1 MEDALFSVQ
10 GQVVLA
16 VGATRGIGK
25 ALAGG
30 FSERGATVIIAGRDT
45 GVLEETRK
53 EISHDIPVEAMN
65 CDVAKAEDVT
75 KLVDAVIAKHGRID
89 TLLNVAG
96 VNTRKRVETYT
107 PEEYDR
113 ILDINLRG
121 HFLVAQAVGRHMLA
135 KGRGS
140 IINIDSLNTYAP
152 LTGVTPYAMSKGG
165 VTMMT
170 RGMAL
175 EWGPRG
181 VRVNAIAPGYFPSEM
196 TAPFLDSP
204 LLKER
209 VESQSAMG
217 RIGEPNELAGAL
229 LLLASGAGSY
239 ITGHTLVVDG
249 GFSASSG
256 ATPFGP
262 ELSDLF
268 ATKMPDGVGQRIGI

>member
-1 MEDALFSVQ
+1 INL
-10 GQVVLA
+10 
-16 VGATRGIGK
+16 TR
-25 ALAGG
+25 ALAC
-30 FSERGATVIIAGRDT
+30 SWA
-45 GVLEETRK
+45 
-53 EISHDIPVEAMN
+53 N
-65 CDVAKAEDVT
+65 
-75 KLVDAVIAKHGRID
+75 
-89 TLLNVAG
+89 
-96 VNTRKRVETYT
+96 
-107 PEEYDR
+107 
-113 ILDINLRG
+113 
-121 HFLVAQAVGRHMLA
+121 
-135 KGRGS
+135 
-140 IINIDSLNTYAP
+140 
-152 LTGVTPYAMSKGG
+152 
-165 VTMMT
+165 
-170 RGMAL
+170 
-175 EWGPRG
+175 RG

-256 ATPFGP
+256 ATPLGP